1 MRRRTLLGMAAAS
14 AARAAGANERVRLG
28 VIGCGAR
35 GRYVARWMR
44 EAGAQ
49 VVAAADVYLPNAERL
64 RSESGG
70 ECAIYQDFR
79 RMLER
84 SDIDAVLVA
93 TPDHWHAGA
102 AITACAAGRHVYLEK
117 PFTYS
122 IREGRAVVEAAR
134 RAGRI
139 VMPGTQH
146 RSAEHFRE
154 CAELL
159 RQGAIGRVHFVRI
172 WNWVNMTPR
181 GIGPP
186 EPGDPPPGL
195 DWNFYCGPA
204 PLVPFDRRRFLGTY
218 RWFWDYSGGYITDFG
233 THRFD
238 TVHQLMRA
246 EAPLTVTAA
255 GGRFALSDFRD
266 AGEMPDVLTVT
277 YEYPG
282 FVVQYESLLLNGL
295 GLGLRSPGMRY
306 YNARGPLDR
315 PNGMA
320 FYGTEGTLLADRI
333 GYEIL
338 PELAPQAPLEAA
350 GGEPRFRI
358 EGRRRSW
365 RDATPDHA
373 RAFLDAVR
381 GLKPPPV
388 DAETGHR
395 STAVAHLGNISL
407 RTGLKLRWNP
417 QREDFEGQPE
427 ASRWLARTPRQGWE
441 WAVGQ
446 QARP

>member
-1 MRRRTLLGMAAAS
+1 MERRTVLAMAAAA
-14 AARAAGANERVRLG
+14 AARVAGANARVGLG

-35 GRYVARWMR
+35 GRYVARLMR
-44 EAGAQ
+44 DAGAD
-49 VVAAADVYLPNAERL
+49 VLAAADVYLPNAERL
-64 RSESGG
+64 RG
-70 ECAIYQDFR
+70 ER
-79 RMLER
+79 RHAPSTR
-84 SDIDAVLVA
+84 ISASSSSAGDVDAVLVA

-102 AITACAAGRHVYLEK
+102 AVSACAAGKHVYLEK
-117 PFTYS
+117 PFAYS

-134 RAGRI
+134 RWKRI
-139 VMPGTQH
+139 LMPGTQH

-172 WNWVNMTPR
+172 WNWVNLTPR

-186 EPGDPPPGL
+186 EPGDPPAGL
-195 DWNFYCGPA
+195 DWDFYCGPA

-238 TVHQLMRA
+238 TVHQLMGVDSPRS
-246 EAPLTVTAA
+246 VTAA
-255 GGRFALSDFRD
+255 GGRFALSEMND
-266 AGEMPDVLTVT
+266 AGEMPDVMLVT

-282 FVVQYESLLLNGL
+282 FLVQYENTLLNGL
-295 GLGLRSPGMRY
+295 GLGLRSPQMRY
-306 YNARGPLDR
+306 YNARGPYDR

-338 PELAPQAPLEAA
+338 PELAPPDPAASTAP
-350 GGEPRFRI
+350 PRFRI
-358 EGRRRSW
+358 EERRRSF
-365 RDATPDHA
+365 RDATPEHA

-381 GLKPPPV
+381 GLRPPPV

-395 STAVAHLGNISL
+395 STIAAHLGNISL
-407 RTGLKLRWNP
+407 RTGLRLKWNP
-417 QREDFEGQPE
+417 QTEDFDGQPE
-427 ASRWLARTPRQGWE
+427 ASRWLARAPRKGWE
-441 WAVGQ
+441 WATGE
-446 QARP
+446 AAFR